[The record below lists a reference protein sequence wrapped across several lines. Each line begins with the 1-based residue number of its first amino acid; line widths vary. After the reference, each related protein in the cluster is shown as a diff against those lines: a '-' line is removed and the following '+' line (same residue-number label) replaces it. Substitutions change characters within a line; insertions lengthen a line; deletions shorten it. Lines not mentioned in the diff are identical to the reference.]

1 MNIRIPTRSILL
13 AAVVSVSA
21 IFTGCQHGGAYAPK
35 NTTKYNLEDDIP
47 VVLMDKMVQRSV
59 TSPGVEQSTL
69 PDGRLRIVAKLRNR
83 ESRRIQVQVSC
94 VFKNA
99 NGFSTGDETPWVD
112 VILTEGS
119 QEGVV
124 FDSMNDQ
131 AKKFTVRVRQAH

>member
-1 MNIRIPTRSILL
+1 MNTQFLTKSIVL
-13 AAVVSVSA
+13 AAVVSASVFLS
-21 IFTGCQHGGAYAPK
+21 GCQHGGAYAPR
-35 NTTKYNLEDDIP
+35 NTTKYNLEDEIP

-124 FDSMNDQ
+124 FDSINDQ